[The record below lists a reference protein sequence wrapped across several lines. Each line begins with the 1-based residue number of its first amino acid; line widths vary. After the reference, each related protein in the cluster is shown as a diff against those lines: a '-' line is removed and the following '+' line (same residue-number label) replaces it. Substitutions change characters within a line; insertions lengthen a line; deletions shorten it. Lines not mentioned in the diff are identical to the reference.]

1 MECNGV
7 LNLLYKTDFRK
18 TLMLYL
24 NYWHKIKNIEGIC
37 QIRCR
42 IGRNATPKLRNLLQK
57 QQNLPPP
64 LLNKMLKFASRI
76 F

>member
-37 QIRCR
+37 
-42 IGRNATPKLRNLLQK
+42 
-57 QQNLPPP
+57 
-64 LLNKMLKFASRI
+64 
-76 F
+76 